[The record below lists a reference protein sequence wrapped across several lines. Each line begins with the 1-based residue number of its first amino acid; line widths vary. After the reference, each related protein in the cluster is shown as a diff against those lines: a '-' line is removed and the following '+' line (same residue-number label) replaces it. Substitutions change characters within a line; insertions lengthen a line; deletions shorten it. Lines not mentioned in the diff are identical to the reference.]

1 MKKNMGVIDRAVRA
15 LLAVVV
21 VVLYFLGMISGT
33 VAIILGVLAVVFL
46 MTSLVSF
53 CPLYPLLGVSTCPKD
68 ESEQAA
74 DK

>member
-53 CPLYPLLGVSTCPKD
+53 CPLYPILGVYTCPKD